1 MRSRKKMERLP
12 TLMLPVSAIVLA
24 AAIAGLGAEPVPF
37 NGYAYPP
44 AGWCP
49 FSSTPEL
56 IGRVGEVLGAI
67 DSPQRRSVLAEEW
80 LRFSKQAI
88 AKDLELQESWL
99 QVQKQQTTY
108 QQQVEQLRFELARLQ
123 MRIEELRAEN
133 LRLEQANLQMR
144 RELAPKAGEQQ
155 PDEPA
160 PTPAR

>member
-1 MRSRKKMERLP
+1 MERCR
-12 TLMLPVSAIVLA
+12 TLMLSAGAIVLA
-24 AAIAGLGAEPVPF
+24 AAIAGSGAEPVPF

-44 AGWCP
+44 AGWYP

-56 IGRVGEVLGAI
+56 VGRVGEVLGAI

-123 MRIEELRAEN
+123 MKIEELRGEN

-144 RELAPKAGEQQ
+144 RELASGARAQQ
-155 PDEPA
+155 SDRPSPSPA
-160 PTPAR
+160 P

>member
-1 MRSRKKMERLP
+1 MERLR
-12 TLMLPVSAIVLA
+12 TLMLSAGATALVVATA
-24 AAIAGLGAEPVPF
+24 AGGAEPVPF

-44 AGWCP
+44 AGWYP

-67 DSPQRRSVLAEEW
+67 DSPQRRSALAEEW

-99 QVQKQQTTY
+99 QIQRQQTAC

-123 MRIEELRAEN
+123 MRTEELRAEN
-133 LRLEQANLQMR
+133 LRLEQENLQMR
-144 RELAPKAGEQQ
+144 RELAQGGREQQ
-155 PDEPA
+155 SEGPS
-160 PTPAR
+160 PTPVP